1 MDNDNISSI
10 HNIEGIKKNIEKTIH
25 ELFEKYQNNESIL
38 KKMESQIVT
47 TLPSI
52 LQMTERNQKEK
63 NKKKEQ
69 LTKKR
74 SLFINR
80 YMEKQKNLLFYDY
93 EYHQYF
99 Y

>member
-1 MDNDNISSI
+1 MDNINK
-10 HNIEGIKKNIEKTIH
+10 NTVEGIKKNIEQTIH
-25 ELFEKYQNNESIL
+25 ELLKKYQNNESLL

-63 NKKKEQ
+63 SKRKEQ

-74 SLFINR
+74 SLFIDCVYR
-80 YMEKQKNLLFYDY
+80 
-93 EYHQYF
+93 
-99 Y
+99 